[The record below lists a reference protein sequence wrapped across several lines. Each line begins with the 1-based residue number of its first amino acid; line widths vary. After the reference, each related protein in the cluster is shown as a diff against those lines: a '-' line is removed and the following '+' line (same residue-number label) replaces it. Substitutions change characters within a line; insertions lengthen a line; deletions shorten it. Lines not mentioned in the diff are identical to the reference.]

1 MLDVDRFIRDGFVKI
16 ESAFDRELGLRCQ
29 EQLWATT
36 GLNPDDPGTWTESL
50 VRVTSM
56 GTTEFTA
63 TANTEVLTDA
73 YDALVGVGNWRPR
86 LGLGTFPLRFP
97 SDEPPRDAGWH
108 VEGSFYDADGPRLS
122 LRSRGRALL
131 MLFLFSDVGP
141 DDAPTAIRVG
151 SHVAVPPVLARHGP
165 DGAPWMPVCQEVV
178 PATEDYP
185 VVARPD
191 GSATSTCAIPSS
203 SIPGRRTGARCRAS
217 WPSHRWTPS
226 ANSTST
232 PYTRAQWPPRC
243 STVCGRS
250 ASLSDTDNSPRGGR
264 GVACATCAKIRRHGR
279 RGRHIAPTVL
289 HQLPTAAHGHML
301 RPSAAPHAALS
312 KLLLFRSI

>member
-63 TANTEVLTDA
+63 AANTEVLTDA

-151 SHVAVPPVLARHGP
+151 SHVAVPPVPARHGP

-185 VVARPD
+185 VVA
-191 GSATSTCAIPSS
+191 ATGRIGDVYLCHPFVIHTGTAHRGAVPRFMAQPPLDPVGELDLDAVHPSPVAAAVLDS
-203 SIPGRRTGARCRAS
+203 LRAK
-217 WPSHRWTPS
+217 RITE
-226 ANSTST
+226 
-232 PYTRAQWPPRC
+232 
-243 STVCGRS
+243 
-250 ASLSDTDNSPRGGR
+250 
-264 GVACATCAKIRRHGR
+264 
-279 RGRHIAPTVL
+279 
-289 HQLPTAAHGHML
+289 
-301 RPSAAPHAALS
+301 
-312 KLLLFRSI
+312 